1 MKKIEKIF
9 IGTSSLLLGL
19 ILVRFSLSKLT
30 SNPMVVEQFI
40 EMAKPI
46 GIDPTFFRMF
56 TGVIL
61 LIIAVLYILN
71 SLGLF
76 LKNKKPN
83 PLVYVLGIGVMLG
96 ALLSEFLLRTEP
108 KWVLV
113 ILALFI
119 TSISTV
125 NFLLLKKKNQN
136 TVIA

>member
-1 MKKIEKIF
+1 
-9 IGTSSLLLGL
+9 
-19 ILVRFSLSKLT
+19 
-30 SNPMVVEQFI
+30 MVVEQFI